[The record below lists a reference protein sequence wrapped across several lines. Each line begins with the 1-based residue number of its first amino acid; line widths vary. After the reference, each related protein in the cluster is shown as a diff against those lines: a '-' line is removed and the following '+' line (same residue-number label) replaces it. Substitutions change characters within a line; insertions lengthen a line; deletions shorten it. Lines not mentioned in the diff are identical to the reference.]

1 MPEKAW
7 DVRSKYI
14 LHDALARLHVA
25 PPSHRLL
32 FLSIRAFAF
41 VSFDILSEFLW
52 FSFVV
57 IHRHYPPVSYG
68 LDFASQLSAH
78 EIGDTTR
85 SILLFLCFHFAFFQ
99 HYLFHHPVSDSPFLR
114 FPLPIY
120 SHTTKHGNLTSY
132 LEDVDRHKHD
142 TLSYEKAAT
151 ILISFDKPWLPDS
164 QIRHSVFAKL
174 QRGRIWTSMAWTVAT
189 RKSSLFHC
197 GSVSD
202 SINKCVSFR
211 QDVLDLDGLQYHLD
225 AQLAAKLIRGLPF
238 RDYERFIEYWE
249 YY

>member
-1 MPEKAW
+1 MSEKAW
-7 DVRSKYI
+7 DVRSKYA

-57 IHRHYPPVSYG
+57 IHRHYPPAQYG
-68 LDFASQLSAH
+68 LDFASQLSSH
-78 EIGDTTR
+78 EIVDTMR

-99 HYLFHHPVSDSPFLR
+99 HYLFHHSVSDSPFLR
-114 FPLPIY
+114 FTLPIY

-151 ILISFDKPWLPDS
+151 ILISFDKP
-164 QIRHSVFAKL
+164 
-174 QRGRIWTSMAWTVAT
+174 
-189 RKSSLFHC
+189 
-197 GSVSD
+197 
-202 SINKCVSFR
+202 
-211 QDVLDLDGLQYHLD
+211 
-225 AQLAAKLIRGLPF
+225 
-238 RDYERFIEYWE
+238 
-249 YY
+249 